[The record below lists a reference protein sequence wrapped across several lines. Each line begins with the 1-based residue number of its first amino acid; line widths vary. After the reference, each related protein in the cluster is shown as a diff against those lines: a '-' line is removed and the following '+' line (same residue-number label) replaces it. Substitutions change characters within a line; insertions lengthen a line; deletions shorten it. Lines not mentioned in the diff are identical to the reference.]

1 MIFKYF
7 IIGLIQ
13 GFTEFLP
20 VSSSGHILLFSKIFN
35 VDCDIVL
42 VSVVCHLGT
51 LLSVLI
57 CMRKQVAEIVKK
69 PFSEQSLKLV
79 IATIPA
85 VLAVLFFNNLIDK
98 LYGIQFLIYGF
109 LVTGI
114 LLVVADL
121 IKTKNKPLGKK
132 QAFFMGLMQG
142 VAILPGIAIFYTC
155 IF

>member
-42 VSVVCHLGT
+42 LSVVCHLGT

-57 CMRKQVAEIVKK
+57 CMRKKVAEIVKK
-69 PFSEQSLKLV
+69 PFNEQSVKLI

-85 VLAVLFFNNLIDK
+85 VLAVLFFNSLIDK
-98 LYGIQFLIYGF
+98 LYGVQFYLWWQ
-109 LVTGI
+109 I
-114 LLVVADL
+114 LSRL
-121 IKTKNKPLGKK
+121 KTNR
-132 QAFFMGLMQG
+132 
-142 VAILPGIAIFYTC
+142 
-155 IF
+155 